1 MKLENINRLDEALEL
16 NREYLIIEGILS
28 DLIATGITKF
38 QTWATGHGK
47 VVEQLGMLNYV
58 NAAKELDIS
67 LLDDSPEAEKW
78 WKSAVDVINK
88 KHGGKATPKERLGLI
103 TKVKAKISPM
113 INRDLEDTEAR
124 MAELY
129 AKRTGNSGADTD
141 RLFASLFGDAAPAP
155 KSRKRR
161 KTRREYAMESIG
173 QHIATALD
181 MLDPKKRVHKGV
193 QLIRA
198 SNNARIATAA
208 ISMLSHDIDVINVD
222 RKLKSSNKNQ
232 TTRKTKEKKPLQ
244 FKRVYELAMFINK
257 CMVESSKS
265 DKDEKYWTRKVRD
278 YAKKLGIRLKI
289 ENLPRRPYPE
299 DFEQFKQKY
308 APKPV
313 LKPGEKVRP

>member
-28 DLIATGITKF
+28 DLVATGITKF
-38 QTWATGHGK
+38 QTWVAGHDK

-58 NAAKELDIS
+58 NAAKELDVS

-78 WKSAVDVINK
+78 WKSAADAINK
-88 KHGGKATPKERLGLI
+88 KHGGKATPRERAELI
-103 TKVKAKISPM
+103 VKARAKIGPM

-129 AKRTGNSGADTD
+129 AKRTGNNEADTD
-141 RLFASLFGDAAPAP
+141 KLFAQLFSGASPRP
-155 KSRKRR
+155 RKRR
-161 KTRREYAMESIG
+161 KTRREYAMEGIG
-173 QHIATALD
+173 QHISTALD

-198 SNNARIATAA
+198 SNNARIATTA
-208 ISMLSHDIDVINVD
+208 ISMLSHNIDVINVD
-222 RKLKSSNKNQ
+222 RKLRSSNKNQ
-232 TTRKTKEKKPLQ
+232 ATKTVKEKKPLQ

-257 CMVESSKS
+257 CMAESSKS
-265 DKDEKYWTRKVRD
+265 NKDEKYWARKVRD

-299 DFEQFKQKY
+299 DFEEFKQKY

-313 LKPGEKVRP
+313 LKPGEKV